1 MAAGKPIAI
10 TSARIQRTLRERFG
24 FRRLR
29 EGQAPVIARVL
40 AGLPTLAILPT
51 GAGKSL
57 CYQLPALLLP
67 GLTVVVSPLIA
78 LIKDQC
84 DALADLGIAA
94 VQCHSGQPAADAN
107 AAREAIA
114 ERSAKIVYTTPE
126 QFADAQ
132 FVDALAAAG
141 VSLLVV
147 DEAHCISQWG
157 FDFRPA
163 FLDLGHIAP
172 RLRDPTV
179 LALTA
184 TATASVVEDIVRL
197 LDIPASGVIAGAV
210 YRANLHL
217 RAEPVA
223 REDDKL
229 PRTLA
234 IVRGTEGCGMVYAAT
249 VKAAQEIHAALAAA
263 GESVGL
269 YHGKL
274 GAARRRASQD
284 AFMAGDVRVMVATN
298 AFGLGVD
305 KPDVRFVLHYQIPSG
320 LDAYYQEA
328 GRAGRDGDAA
338 ECTLLF
344 ADADKSVQQFFLA
357 GRYPEPADFEAVHAA
372 LSRAAPEG
380 GWTVGALVEAIDA
393 NKRKTQVALGEL
405 ILRGIVRRS
414 ATGTLKLVA
423 QRRLEAR
430 AMLQI
435 AARYRERREQ
445 DRALLEAMVAYA
457 QSGRCRWR
465 SLLDHFGQA
474 LPQMRCGTCDNCMR
488 LAAHEAAAA
497 AAATATDGVA
507 AAPMASGSEDAI
519 TVVFAPGERVRTRR
533 HGLGVVREADAMSV
547 TVEFANGSARCFQPQ
562 FVTAASR
569 QRPSV

>member
-1 MAAGKPIAI
+1 MAGQRASGVA
-10 TSARIQRTLRERFG
+10 TAQVQRTLRQTFG

-29 EGQAPVIARVL
+29 EGQQPVIERVL

-84 DALADLGIAA
+84 DALAELGIGA
-94 VQCHSGQPAADAN
+94 VQCHSGQPAADAA
-107 AAREAIA
+107 AARAAIA
-114 ERSAKIVYTTPE
+114 DHSARIVYTTPE
-126 QFADAQ
+126 QLADADL
-132 FVDALAAAG
+132 VGALAGAG

-163 FLDLGHIAP
+163 FLDLGPALP
-172 RLRDPTV
+172 RLGAPTV

-184 TATASVVEDIVRL
+184 TATESVVDDIARL
-197 LDIPASGVIAGAV
+197 LGIPKSGVIAAAV

-217 RAEPVA
+217 HAEHIA

-234 IVRGTEGCGMVYAAT
+234 IVRATAGCGMVYAAT
-249 VKAAQEIHAALAAA
+249 VKAAEEIHAALEAA

-284 AFMAGDVRVMVATN
+284 AFMSGGVRVMVATN
-298 AFGLGVD
+298 AFGLGID
-305 KPDVRFVLHYQIPSG
+305 KADVRFVVHYQIPSG

-328 GRAGRDGDAA
+328 GRAGRDGAPA
-338 ECTLLF
+338 QCTLLY
-344 ADADKSVQQFFLA
+344 AGADKSVQQFFLA
-357 GRYPEPADFEAVHAA
+357 GRYPEPADFEAVYAA
-372 LSRAAPEG
+372 IRRNPPPG
-380 GWTVGALVEAIDA
+380 GWTAEALVEAIDG
-393 NKRKTQVALGEL
+393 NRRKTKVALGEL
-405 ILRGIVRRS
+405 ILRGLVGRTRAGGLKPS
-414 ATGTLKLVA
+414 AQAGWD
-423 QRRLEAR
+423 AR

-457 QSGRCRWR
+457 QSGRCRWG
-465 SLLDHFGQA
+465 SLLDHFGQKLGA
-474 LPQMRCGTCDNCMR
+474 PRCGTCDICLR
-488 LAAHEAAAA
+488 LSAHAAQPALQADAQP
-497 AAATATDGVA
+497 
-507 AAPMASGSEDAI
+507 AAPSEPIRVA
-519 TVVFAPGERVRTRR
+519 FAPGERVRTRR
-533 HGLGVVREADAMSV
+533 HGFGVVREADELCV
-547 TVEFANGSARCFQPQ
+547 TVEFANGSQRCFQSQ
-562 FVTAASR
+562 FVRPAA
-569 QRPSV
+569 QV